1 VVSSNGGGAHAAS
14 RSLLR
19 APLRCIVSCCMGSL
33 SGETLSSHGCATATQ
48 FCVVTSLRHRI
59 WRTDLDGRWWWLF
72 GGVACARRQ
81 MRCAWSGLAGRCRGT
96 MGTRGLELVRL
107 VVCSMA
113 SAGRRCC
120 SLGGFS
126 GI

>member
-1 VVSSNGGGAHAAS
+1 MCDGDAVLRRDLLEAPHLEDRLGWAVVVVVWWCC
-14 RSLLR
+14 LR
-19 APLRCIVSCCMGSL
+19 AATDEVRLVRVSGKVQRD
-33 SGETLSSHGCATATQ
+33 H
-48 FCVVTSLRHRI
+48 
-59 WRTDLDGRWWWLF
+59 
-72 GGVACARRQ
+72 
-81 MRCAWSGLAGRCRGT
+81 
-96 MGTRGLELVRL
+96 GTRGLELVRL